1 MIKKELHC
9 EYGYQKSFYGKAY
22 TLENDIIKQL
32 YSYDTLIAT
41 INKKFNTVEFT
52 QYSDY
57 SSTTVRHVNDFLRQ
71 NGLLP
76 QKVYIKGKSLDKFNM
91 NAMRLMQ
98 DHIVNVNQ
106 ITYI

>member
-1 MIKKELHC
+1 MIKKELECQH
-9 EYGYQKSFYGKAY
+9 GYQKSFYKKAY
-22 TLENDIIKQL
+22 TLENDSIKQL

-57 SSTTVRHVNDFLRQ
+57 SDTTVRHVNDFLRQ
-71 NGLLP
+71 NGLRP
-76 QKVYIKGKSLDKFNM
+76 QRVYIKGRSLDKFNM

-98 DHIVNVNQ
+98 DHIVNLKQ
-106 ITYI
+106 DTYL